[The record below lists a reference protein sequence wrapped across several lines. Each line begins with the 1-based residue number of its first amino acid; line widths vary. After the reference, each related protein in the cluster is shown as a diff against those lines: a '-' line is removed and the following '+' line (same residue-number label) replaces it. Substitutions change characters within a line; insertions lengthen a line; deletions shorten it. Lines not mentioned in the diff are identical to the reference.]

1 MVYTQECEEFKGARE
16 IIFMATMQSQMLAE
30 RRPFTIVA
38 LAVKFNYAI
47 EELGGELYPGDNIAL
62 ASLSQRQQL
71 LEKVFEEY
79 DEKCK
84 NKQYILSN
92 LQREAIK
99 HLILHSTPRFMRH
112 LSSLMDQV
120 PEKAV
125 PYKLKILQTK
135 RWVIGGGV
143 RGTDIWSS
151 VLQMDAEK
159 QILLAECVNHEAR
172 WKCGSMPL

>member
-79 DEKCK
+79 DEKCN

-92 LQREAIK
+92 LQREPS
-99 HLILHSTPRFMRH
+99 STSFCIP
-112 LSSLMDQV
+112 
-120 PEKAV
+120 
-125 PYKLKILQTK
+125 
-135 RWVIGGGV
+135 
-143 RGTDIWSS
+143 
-151 VLQMDAEK
+151 
-159 QILLAECVNHEAR
+159 LL
-172 WKCGSMPL
+172 GSCATYPL